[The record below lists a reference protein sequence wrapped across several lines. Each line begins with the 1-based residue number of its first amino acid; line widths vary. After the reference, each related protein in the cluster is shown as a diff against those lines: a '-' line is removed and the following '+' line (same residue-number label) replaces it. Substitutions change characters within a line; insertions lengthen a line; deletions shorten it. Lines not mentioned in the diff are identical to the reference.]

1 MLKTGY
7 TESLILSTNAPIAHN
22 PAFRMESTQCLRF
35 LRPYLFGLP
44 PANKAAYSRLFSAS
58 RTKVPGE
65 PLQCTAQ
72 RKRAFYLSRVRR
84 AQSNKSSISE
94 DDLATTAA
102 RAVTVEGRAQK
113 LREYGVLQFP
123 RLDPRPGRMTIPT
136 FRQKFEDESSTPGS
150 DMITLEGRIMSIR
163 RAGSKLVFLH
173 IVGGYQ
179 QVQIMVSLG
188 GLAAPAL
195 DPEDFKRALH
205 PLRRGDVIS
214 VTGTAIRTASGEL
227 TLGALKLP
235 AILSPA
241 LAPLPEVL
249 INEETKI
256 LNRHVDLLVNR
267 RTCDII
273 RLRSHIIK
281 SMRDFFHEQDFLE
294 VQTPI
299 LADSAGGA
307 SARPFLTAA
316 TAFPEKQLSMRIA
329 PELWL
334 KRLVI
339 GGNDR
344 IFEIGPSFRN
354 EGLDTTHNPEFTT
367 CEFYSAYSNLAE
379 LIQITEGL
387 LTRLLQ
393 DVDQVI
399 ATRLTS
405 LEKPR
410 LSFPDGRWKQVEF
423 IPTLEGTLG
432 FRFPDLAEP
441 DALEKLAGLL
451 AEHHPSLAVQ
461 GMTLNKLLDYLASTY
476 LESASL
482 DQPLFITHQPACM
495 APLSKSFTCPKTGQL
510 VSARAELFIEGR
522 EMANMYEE
530 ENDPFEQRRK
540 FELQIQSKGSTT
552 AADEEGP
559 AEVDESYVQALEH
572 GLPPT
577 GGWGC
582 GVDRLVMLLSGASRI
597 SDTLPFGNLKN
608 VVSLSQAAKGS

>member
-1 MLKTGY
+1 
-7 TESLILSTNAPIAHN
+7 
-22 PAFRMESTQCLRF
+22 MESGQCLRF

-44 PANKAAYSRLFSAS
+44 PANKAAYARLFSAS
-58 RTKVPGE
+58 RITAHGE
-65 PLQCTAQ
+65 SSQCTVRQ
-72 RKRAFYLSRVRR
+72 RRAFHLSRVGR
-84 AQSNKSSISE
+84 AKGTKSSISE
-94 DDLATTAA
+94 DELATTAA
-102 RAVTVEGRAQK
+102 RAVTVEGRTQK
-113 LREYGVLQFP
+113 LREYDVLRFP
-123 RLDPRPGRMTIPT
+123 RLDPGAGRMTIPA
-136 FRQKFEDESSTPGS
+136 FRQKFEDESSTPAS
-150 DMITLEGRIMSIR
+150 EMITLEGRVMSIR

-179 QVQIMVSLG
+179 QVQIMVNLG
-188 GLAAPAL
+188 GLAPPSL

-205 PLRRGDVIS
+205 PLRRGDIVS
-214 VTGTAIRTASGEL
+214 VTGTAIRTPSGEL
-227 TLGALKLP
+227 TLGAVKLP

-249 INEETKI
+249 TNEETKI
-256 LNRHVDLLVNR
+256 LNRHVDLLVNQ
-267 RTCDII
+267 RTSDII

-281 SMRDFFHEQDFLE
+281 SMRDFFNGQGFLE

-307 SARPFLTAA
+307 IARPFLTAA

-344 IFEIGPSFRN
+344 VFEIGPSFRN

-379 LIQITEGL
+379 LIQTTESLITG
-387 LTRLLQ
+387 LLQ
-393 DVDQVI
+393 DVDQAI
-399 ATRLTS
+399 ATQLTS
-405 LEKPR
+405 LKKPQV
-410 LSFPDGRWKQVEF
+410 SIPNGRWKQVEF
-423 IPTLEGTLG
+423 IPALEDILS
-432 FRFPDLAEP
+432 FRFPDLSTP
-441 DALEKLAGLL
+441 DALEKLVSLL
-451 AEHHPSLAVQ
+451 SEHHPSLATR
-461 GMTLNKLLDYLASTY
+461 GMTLNKLLDHLAATY
-476 LESASL
+476 LEGASS
-482 DQPLFITHQPACM
+482 DQPLFIIHQPACM

-540 FELQIQSKGSTT
+540 FELQIQSKGSSTV
-552 AADEEGP
+552 ADEEGP

-608 VVSLSQAAKGS
+608 VVSLSQAAKDS

>member
-1 MLKTGY
+1 
-7 TESLILSTNAPIAHN
+7 
-22 PAFRMESTQCLRF
+22 MESAQCLRF

-44 PANKAAYSRLFSAS
+44 PANKAAYTRLFSAS
-58 RTKVPGE
+58 RIIVASE
-65 PLQCTAQ
+65 SLQCAGQ
-72 RKRAFYLSRVRR
+72 QKRAFHLSRAGRD
-84 AQSNKSSISE
+84 KSAKYSISE
-94 DDLATTAA
+94 DELATTAA

-113 LREYGVLQFP
+113 LLEYDVLRFP
-123 RLDPRPGRMTIPT
+123 RLDPGTGRMTIPA
-136 FRQKFEDESSTPGS
+136 FRQKFDDESSTPGS
-150 DMITLEGRIMSIR
+150 DVVTLEGRIMSIR

-179 QVQIMVSLG
+179 QVQIMVNLGSL
-188 GLAAPAL
+188 APPSL
-195 DPEDFKRALH
+195 DPEGFKRALH
-205 PLRRGDVIS
+205 PLRRGDIIS
-214 VTGTAIRTASGEL
+214 VTGTAIRTTAGEL
-227 TLGALKLP
+227 TLGALKVP
-235 AILSPA
+235 TILSPA

-249 INEETKI
+249 TNEGTRI

-267 RTCDII
+267 RTSDII

-281 SMRDFFHEQDFLE
+281 SMRDFFHDQDFLE

-307 SARPFLTAA
+307 IARPFLTTA
-316 TAFPEKQLSMRIA
+316 TAFSEKQLSMRIA

-379 LIQITEGL
+379 LIQTTEAL

-393 DVDQVI
+393 DVNHVI

-405 LEKPR
+405 LEKPQF
-410 LSFPDGRWKQVEF
+410 SIPDDRWKQVEF
-423 IPTLEGTLG
+423 IPALESILG
-432 FRFPDLAEP
+432 FHFPDLSEP
-441 DALEKLAGLL
+441 DALEKLLGLL
-451 AEHHPSLAVQ
+451 TKHRPSMAIE
-461 GMTLNKLLDYLASTY
+461 GMTLNKLLDHLALTY

-482 DQPLFITHQPACM
+482 DQPLFIIHQPACM

-510 VSARAELFIEGR
+510 VSARAELFIGGR

-540 FELQIQSKGSTT
+540 FELQIQSKGSSA

-582 GVDRLVMLLSGASRI
+582 GIDRLVMLLSGASRI
-597 SDTLPFGNLKN
+597 GDTLPFGNLKN
-608 VVSLSQAAKGS
+608 VVSLSQAAKDS